1 MVLVGIFYRINY
13 YIAIHY
19 FVYDNNKMSIQD
31 IIISKTSL
39 IIGAFLVV
47 LTIVNFLIMYFIKKK
62 QKEKLQDSKEY
73 KSIITKLQ
81 LKKPKMVKVAVK
93 PEKLVEDKLESF
105 KILKGK
111 SKFSWIYWKEW
122 YLLKYRV
129 GSAVLVNME
138 LLNGFHRL
146 FIVKEKE
153 EGFVFRGKKYLFDD
167 ESKYYNIDAKLYTF
181 DYHEGLVLPVK
192 RKIPLTT
199 IKKTLESTEGID
211 IEYAINPS
219 TLQRFMTAKIAEGVM
234 KGTQLDEFFRKINM
248 FIIVIMVA
256 VLVHLALFLYAS
268 GILQNIP
275 EAYKNNAKWFLH
287 GFGWLI

>member
-1 MVLVGIFYRINY
+1 MAL
-13 YIAIHY
+13 
-19 FVYDNNKMSIQD
+19 QD
-31 IIISKTSL
+31 IIISRTSL
-39 IIGAFLVV
+39 IIATFLIV
-47 LTIVNFLIMYFIKKK
+47 LTIVNFIIMYFIKKK
-62 QKEKLQDSKEY
+62 QREKLQDSKEY
-73 KSIITKLQ
+73 KSFKIKSEKL
-81 LKKPKMVKVAVK
+81 KVVKVAVK
-93 PEKLVEDKLESF
+93 SEKILEDDKLKSYN
-105 KILKGK
+105 ILKGK

-129 GSAVLVNME
+129 GSAVLINME

-146 FIVKEKE
+146 FIVKEKD
-153 EGFVFRGKKYLFDD
+153 EGFVFKSKKYLFDD

-192 RKIPLTT
+192 RKIPMTT

-248 FIIVIMVA
+248 FIIVIMIA
-256 VLVHLALFLYAS
+256 VLVHLALFIYAS
-268 GILQNIP
+268 GILQNVQLP
-275 EAYKNNAKWFLH
+275 F
-287 GFGWLI
+287 